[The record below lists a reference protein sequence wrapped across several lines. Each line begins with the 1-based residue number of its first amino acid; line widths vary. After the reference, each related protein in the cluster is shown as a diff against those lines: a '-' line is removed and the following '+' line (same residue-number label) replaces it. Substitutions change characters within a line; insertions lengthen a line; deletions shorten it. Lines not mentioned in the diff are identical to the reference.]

1 MCWRLVKVITGTAS
15 AKRSTL
21 WAGTKHCDHGGLF
34 LQNIHHP
41 PDCIHCIA
49 AMQMCRRSRFL
60 PVSVLYWLLLEN
72 LFALPRRGEGA
83 SPPFWLLLSA
93 PALSQHSVS
102 SSQSPC
108 QQDFTQW
115 PGELQSVAQPHTLP
129 LSPSL
134 SHTHTHRTSTHTQTN
149 TLQLSSPPP
158 PHSPARLVNRHLLD
172 IMCEKSPK
180 ACRANAER
188 IATERLLINDQQP
201 QSQV

>member
-21 WAGTKHCDHGGLF
+21 RAGTKHCDHGGLF

-49 AMQMCRRSRFL
+49 ARQMCRRSRFL

-134 SHTHTHRTSTHTQTN
+134 SHTY
-149 TLQLSSPPP
+149 
-158 PHSPARLVNRHLLD
+158 
-172 IMCEKSPK
+172 
-180 ACRANAER
+180 
-188 IATERLLINDQQP
+188 TERLPTHRQTHYSFQAPHPHPHTLLPGWSTDTFWI
-201 QSQV
+201 